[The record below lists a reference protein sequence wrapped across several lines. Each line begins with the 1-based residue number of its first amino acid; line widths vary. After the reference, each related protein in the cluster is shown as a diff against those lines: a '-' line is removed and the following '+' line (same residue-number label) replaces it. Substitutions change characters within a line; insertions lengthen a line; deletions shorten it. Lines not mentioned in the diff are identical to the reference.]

1 MTDLPAE
8 SVEAPDAGLAD
19 EPVEE
24 SVEDSDASSDAERRE
39 ALLEDTPEEAAAR
52 APGRVETGNPAVD
65 EVIASLEGLD
75 GVPVDEHV
83 ALFEQAHE
91 QLRRTLSGA
100 GENPA

>member
-1 MTDLPAE
+1 MTDLP
-8 SVEAPDAGLAD
+8 DALD
-19 EPVEE
+19 EQ
-24 SVEDSDASSDAERRE
+24 RRD

-52 APGRVETGNPAVD
+52 APGLVETGNPVVD

-75 GVPVDEHV
+75 AVPVDEHV

-100 GENPA
+100 GEQQS

>member
-1 MTDLPAE
+1 MTDLPDDAAD
-8 SVEAPDAGLAD
+8 VET
-19 EPVEE
+19 VEE
-24 SVEDSDASSDAERRE
+24 SAEEPEAAVDAERRE

-52 APGRVETGNPAVD
+52 APGVVETGNPAVD

-75 GVPVDEHV
+75 NVPVDEHV

-100 GENPA
+100 GDNQS

>member
-8 SVEAPDAGLAD
+8 DAVSDDAASTTAPDPTD
-19 EPVEE
+19 E
-24 SVEDSDASSDAERRE
+24 ERRE

-52 APGRVETGNPAVD
+52 APGVVETGNPAVD
-65 EVIASLEGLD
+65 EVIRALEGLD
-75 GVPVDEHV
+75 GVPVDDHV

-100 GENPA
+100 GDDRA

>member
-8 SVEAPDAGLAD
+8 TVDA
-19 EPVEE
+19 V
-24 SVEDSDASSDAERRE
+24 SDSDGDVERRE
-39 ALLEDTPEEAAAR
+39 ALLEDTPEEVAAR
-52 APGRVETGNPAVD
+52 APGIVETGNPAVD

-75 GVPVDEHV
+75 NVPVDEHV

-100 GENPA
+100 GDNQN